1 MRLLLRPLP
10 LPDEWLGSWL
20 VRLAVAN
27 HLSLSRLL
35 SLMGMTPTEHP
46 PTQAV
51 GEKLAEAGAVTLAA
65 IDKMT
70 VMPDQALTTI
80 GSSRTTGSRPFLGV
94 QFLQFCP
101 VCLATDP
108 VPYVR
113 RTWLLN
119 TAVACDLHGGP
130 LLDRCPHCQRHL
142 QVYRQ
147 RKPKRHA
154 KLFLVLRHS
163 VSDLKRC
170 PVCRGALTTP
180 PVPLRRLPPEQP
192 LPDDGSLS
200 EPGHWTRFVAALDL
214 MITSF
219 AVTELIDFSR
229 QPPQAPGGDV
239 APDYTI
245 GSLPGR
251 TLNRATV
258 EHRFQEVLL
267 RRLVLTPVPGD
278 SALSSLRLF
287 ATELLDRTEKSLH
300 GHSVRWNY
308 LSWLAYTLQTSTPE
322 ALMLC
327 WPGLVAFV
335 VGLRSGRD
343 DLRPTFEILEFRLT
357 DEQWAMADLDLTSSP
372 EDYWLGLLEHRRN
385 AFEAYLELLL
395 TGRAWRKVPKA
406 YALGQAG
413 RWKIEEWVE
422 SWTKRRC
429 MHAPLERLHDHLLTH
444 LEDRSSRWVLE
455 TEALFVSD
463 GMIDFLIKERL
474 PSALDI
480 LQGLG
485 LRMQEHLDQRDE
497 STKI

>member
-27 HLSLSRLL
+27 HLSLPRLL
-35 SLMGMTPTEHP
+35 SLMRITTEHP
-46 PTQAV
+46 PSQAV
-51 GEKLAEAGAVTLAA
+51 SEELAEAGAVTLAT
-65 IDKMT
+65 IDEMT

-94 QFLQFCP
+94 QFLQLCP

-108 VPYVR
+108 VPHIR
-113 RTWLLN
+113 RAWLLN

-142 QVYRQ
+142 QVYRR

-154 KLFLVLRHS
+154 KLFLVLHHS

-180 PVPLRRLPPEQP
+180 PAPLRRLPPEQP
-192 LPDDGSLS
+192 HPDDGSLLKA
-200 EPGHWTRFVAALDL
+200 EHWTRFVAALNL
-214 MITSF
+214 MIASF
-219 AVTELIDFSR
+219 AVTELIDFSL
-229 QPPQAPGGDV
+229 QPPQAPEDDV
-239 APDYTI
+239 APEYTMEFP
-245 GSLPGR
+245 PG
-251 TLNRATV
+251 TASNRAKV

-267 RRLVLTPVPGD
+267 RRLVLTPLPGD
-278 SALSSLRLF
+278 STLSSLRLF
-287 ATELLDRTEKSLH
+287 AGELLDRTEKSSY

-308 LSWLAYTLQTSTPE
+308 LSWLAYTLQNSTPD

-335 VGLRSGRD
+335 VGLRDGRD
-343 DLRPTFEILEFRLT
+343 DLRPTFEIPEFRLT
-357 DEQWAMADLDLTSSP
+357 DEQWAMADLDLARGTDTYGFGSQR
-372 EDYWLGLLEHRRN
+372 DRRN

-395 TGRAWRKVPKA
+395 MSRAWGKVPVA
-406 YALGQAG
+406 YAPGQAH
-413 RWKIEEWVE
+413 RWRLEELIE
-422 SWTKRRC
+422 SWTQRKC
-429 MHAPLERLHDHLLTH
+429 MHAPLERLYDQLLTH
-444 LEDRSSRWVLE
+444 LEDRTSRWVLE

-463 GMIDFLIKERL
+463 GMINFLIRERL
-474 PSALDI
+474 PSALDL

-485 LRMQEHLDQRDE
+485 LSMQEHLDQRSVSE
-497 STKI
+497 KI